1 MTSVIALILLV
12 IAAWFVVI
20 AGGIAFESTGMD
32 REMARFQALSAFT
45 GTGFTTLAAE
55 QIVEHRVRRRIA
67 MTLIILGWAG
77 AASVVATMIRS
88 LYVESA
94 IKGLSNLV
102 IGVALAGLAI
112 IAIRRYSDELVSAVR
127 RVVMRRVSGILVPQE
142 DLLRVDGGL
151 GLSRIEVPEQSRVI
165 GQALKDLHLRRS
177 ELSVVLIERN
187 HHSIIPTADSV
198 LEPKDHVI
206 LFGRLGRVQG
216 AFAPLSEA
224 ERERAPAPLP
234 PEVVPEPEARASTP
248 TSAL

>member
-1 MTSVIALILLV
+1 MASIIALILLV
-12 IAAWFVVI
+12 VAAWFVVI

-94 IKGLSNLV
+94 VRGLTNLV
-102 IGVALAGLAI
+102 LGIAIAALMGLL
-112 IAIRRYSDELVSAVR
+112 IRRYSDELVSAVR
-127 RVVMRRVSGILVPQE
+127 RAVMRRVGGLLVPQE

-165 GQALKDLHLRRS
+165 GTPLKELMLRRQ

-187 HHSIIPTADSV
+187 HHSIIPTADSI

-206 LFGRLGRVQG
+206 LFGRLGSVQA
-216 AFAPLSEA
+216 AFAPLTEA
-224 ERERAPAPLP
+224 ERAEARAPLP
-234 PEVVPEPEARASTP
+234 PEVVPESQE
-248 TSAL
+248 SAAPPN

>member
-12 IAAWFVVI
+12 IAAWFVVV

-88 LYVESA
+88 LYVDSA
-94 IKGLSNLV
+94 LKGLENIAL
-102 IGVALAGLAI
+102 GVALAGLSI
-112 IAIRRYSDELVSAVR
+112 FAIRRYSDELVSAVR
-127 RVVMRRVSGILVPQE
+127 RVVMKRVGGILVPQE

-151 GLSRIEVPEQSRVI
+151 GLSRIEVPEFSRVI
-165 GQALKDLHLRRS
+165 GVPLKDLHLRRDQ
-177 ELSVVLIERN
+177 LSIVLIERN
-187 HHSIIPTADSV
+187 HHSIVPNADSV
-198 LEPKDHVI
+198 LEHKDHVV
-206 LFGRLGRVQG
+206 LFGRLDSVQA
-216 AFAPLSEA
+216 AFAPLPHEVRPEA
-224 ERERAPAPLP
+224 
-234 PEVVPEPEARASTP
+234 EPEARQQA
-248 TSAL
+248 